1 MQADNENNHIFGI
14 LYQHKEDGAIF
25 LLNDDGA
32 HRVFIEPPES
42 LLLPATAAVVRET
55 STVLWNNSGEKETW
69 DSQILE
75 DLLHDMEE
83 EGRDPK
89 NEMTYENEHCSSII
103 ISST

>member
-1 MQADNENNHIFGI
+1 MVQADNKNNHIFGI
-14 LYQHKEDGAIF
+14 LFQQKEDGAIF
-25 LLNDDGA
+25 LLDDDGA

-42 LLLPATAAVVRET
+42 LLLPATAAHVKET
-55 STVLWNNSGEKETW
+55 STVMWKSGEKETW

-75 DLLHDMEE
+75 DLLHDMES

>member
-14 LYQHKEDGAIF
+14 LYQQKEDGAIF

-42 LLLPATAAVVRET
+42 LLLPAAKVVTSET
-55 STVLWNNSGEKETW
+55 STVLWKSGDTETW

-89 NEMTYENEHCSSII
+89 NEMTYENERCSSII